1 MMGRVGLALALPGL
15 LAIGLGPIPM
25 EAPRQGS
32 PQTPIR
38 HLIVLMQE
46 NHTFDNYFG
55 VYPGADGIPAGTCM
69 PVDPHDPLNAECVE
83 PFPIGDLPIQD
94 LDHSRRTFD
103 LQYNEG
109 AMDGFVYAL
118 NERNQDGRLAMGY
131 YDDGSLPYYWNLAE
145 EYVLF
150 DRFFSSAGA
159 GSFLNHVFWITGGP
173 GNGRDRPTPEGLG
186 DYPTIFDRLQQAGI
200 PWKFYIQKYE
210 PGLDYRDLVDGRPR
224 PAQLEWV
231 PLLSMDRY
239 LEDPELFGRIVD
251 LEEYYDDLRGGQLP
265 AVSYVK
271 IIGSS
276 EHPPG
281 SLQAGQLAAR
291 GMIQAL
297 MQSESW
303 MESAFLLTYDDWG
316 GWYDHVAPPQVDDHG
331 YGFRV
336 PALLVSPYAPK
347 GAIDHTT
354 LEYSSILRFIEENWG
369 LEALTPRDALANSI
383 AAGLDFDQPPRAPH
397 LVPAQ
402 RHAAEEPQA
411 ASPAFHQ
418 FAYVAGLTL
427 TVAALIWGR
436 RLVPSRFRR
445 RSGTAPSEEP
455 RGDLR

>member
-1 MMGRVGLALALPGL
+1 MTARAWLALALPGL
-15 LAIGLGPIPM
+15 LA
-25 EAPRQGS
+25 APLAASATQPLPQTS
-32 PQTPIR
+32 PNTPIR

-55 VYPGADGIPAGTCM
+55 TYPGADGIPPGTCM
-69 PVDPHDPLNAECVE
+69 PVDPHDPLNPECIE

-94 LDHSRRTFD
+94 LDHSRRTFK
-103 LQYNEG
+103 LQYNDG
-109 AMDGFVYAL
+109 AMDGFVFAL

-131 YDDGSLPYYWNLAE
+131 YDDGELPYYWNLADE
-145 EYVLF
+145 NVLF

-186 DYPTIFDRLQQAGI
+186 DFPTIFDRLQEAGI
-200 PWKFYIQKYE
+200 PWKFYIHKYE

-224 PAQLEWV
+224 PAQVEWV

-239 LEDPELFGRIVD
+239 LEDPELFARIVD
-251 LEEYYDDLRGGQLP
+251 LEEYYEDLRSGQLP

-281 SLQAGQLAAR
+281 SLQAGQLATR

-297 MQSESW
+297 MQSEAW
-303 MESAFLLTYDDWG
+303 PESAFLLTYDDWG
-316 GWYDHVAPPQVDDHG
+316 GWYDHVAPPQVDDDG

-336 PALLVSPYAPK
+336 PALLVSPYARR

-369 LEALTPRDALANSI
+369 LAPLTPRDAFANSI
-383 AAGLDFDQPPRAPH
+383 AGGLDFDQPPRPPH

-402 RHAAEEPQA
+402 RNAAEEAQA
-411 ASPAFHQ
+411 ASPVFHQ
-418 FAYVAGLTL
+418 LAYMASLIL

-436 RLVPSRFRR
+436 RLLPTSWRR
-445 RSGTAPSEEP
+445 RTGAASPGEAKEDS
-455 RGDLR
+455 R